1 MKEYIEGI
9 KDATGMTAEEIQ
21 TQIDA
26 NGFGEESHIGKN
38 YEAGYEDGLA
48 FMEIYA

>member
-1 MKEYIEGI
+1 MKDYIEGI
-9 KDATGMTAEEIQ
+9 KDATGMTAEEIEN
-21 TQIDA
+21 QISS
-26 NGFGEESHIGKN
+26 NGFGELTDTS